1 MYIANFWN
9 GVAVSGVDI
18 KLAISFK
25 EMTPKMTQYIEEH
38 YPEYDT
44 ITTLKADAMNDSYHK
59 RVEQAVKKIHEKFS
73 QLEMGN

>member
-1 MYIANFWN
+1 
-9 GVAVSGVDI
+9 
-18 KLAISFK
+18 
-25 EMTPKMTQYIEEH
+25 MTPKMTQYIEEH